1 MPTGQE
7 DKEETEDKINAG
19 WWASEMAEYF
29 GKNLAETKQWLADA
43 EQEFNPD
50 RKLTNNEIREILL
63 SKVGDESMTENFFQQ
78 LEQKDKIAA

>member
-7 DKEETEDKINAG
+7 DKEETEEKINAG

-29 GKNLAETKQWLADA
+29 GKNLAETEQWLADA
-43 EQEFNPD
+43 GQEFNPD
-50 RKLTNNEIREILL
+50 RKLTNNEIRDILL
-63 SKVGDESMTENFFQQ
+63 SKVENESMIENFFQQ